1 MEEIEMIRGDT
12 FVFPHPIKINKNNE
26 SYQLQDGENIMF
38 SLKRYSDDE
47 EYVLQKSLNNGI
59 TWNSKLQRYIIRLEP
74 EDTNNIDLYYES
86 RLYQYDIVVI
96 LKGNLVKT
104 IRGSLRIWKDITRNE
119 TTTKP
124 SEDTELT
131 EEQIKALDE
140 MTFEI
145 NEDGELLISYDK
157 EILEIDFYIENN
169 DLIISQD
176 IEVDFNINVDGEME
190 VSYERDI

>member
-12 FVFPHPIKINKNNE
+12 FVFPHPIKIKKNNE
-26 SYQLQDGENIMF
+26 SYQLQDDENIMF

-96 LKGNLVKT
+96 LKGNIVKT
-104 IRGSLRIWKDITRNE
+104 VRGSLRIWKDITRNE

-131 EEQIKALDE
+131 EEQIKAINSITINLD
-140 MTFEI
+140 
-145 NEDGELLISYDK
+145 DELSIEYD
-157 EILEIDFYIENN
+157 EVVLDFDFVIEGIDLVVENN
-169 DLIISQD
+169 
-176 IEVDFNINVDGEME
+176 VKGTDFNINNNGELE
-190 VSYERDI
+190 VSY